1 MKVIVLLNP
10 TNVRGTKT
18 AYTKFRKQ
26 LIKEG
31 FLMAQA
37 EVYLKTVSSRKAA
50 DRQIFKLAQ
59 IAPTTGTIIA
69 YKLTET
75 QYNNIAYLTGEKP
88 LQERVIG
95 PNKVKMKKVCFP
107 FFYLNI
113 KTCWLLSLLSQE

>member
-75 QYNNIAYLTGEKP
+75 QYNIAYLTGEKP
-88 LQERVIG
+88 LQKRVIG
-95 PNKVKMKKVCFP
+95 PNKVIQ
-107 FFYLNI
+107 L
-113 KTCWLLSLLSQE
+113 

>member
-10 TNVRGTKT
+10 TNVRGAKT

-37 EVYLKTVSSRKAA
+37 EVYLKTVSSRKVA

-95 PNKVKMKKVCFP
+95 PNKVIQ
-107 FFYLNI
+107 L
-113 KTCWLLSLLSQE
+113 